1 MSQTLIEKIAQKYA
15 VGLSTEHEVHAG
27 DYLSIKPA
35 YVMTHDNTGAVIP
48 KFKSI
53 GAKKLFNPRQVV
65 ITLDHNVQDKSEKNL
80 EKYRAIEMFAKEM
93 GADFYP
99 AGRGIGHQIMC
110 EEGYAWPGTMAVASD
125 SHSNM
130 YGGLGCL
137 GTPIVRTDAA
147 AIWATGRTWWQV
159 PPIAKVELTGK
170 LQAGVTGKDVII
182 ALCGFFNHDEVLN
195 HAIEFVG
202 EGIKNLSIDDRLT
215 IANMTTEW
223 GALAGVFE
231 VDELTINW
239 LRKRNEFII
248 KRGLENVASDV
259 DGNGQ
264 HPRINEIRINQ
275 LEKEMVKA
283 DSDAYYSKT
292 LTLDLSTL
300 QPYVSGPN
308 TVKIVT
314 SVQELKSKSIKI
326 NKAYLVSCVNSRVD
340 DIAEAAKIVN
350 GKKVAN
356 SVKFYIAAASSE
368 VQAEAERRGDW
379 QALIEAGAI
388 PLPPGCGPC
397 IGLGTGLL
405 EDNEV
410 GISATNRNFKGRMGS
425 TKAQAYLASP
435 AVVAASAISGH
446 IDYIQEYS
454 PSTAATKII
463 SHERK
468 SVIAPKVKIIEGFPE
483 KIAGELIFCHQ
494 DNLNTDGIYPGKYT
508 YIDDFTPQQQAQVVM
523 ENYDPEFV
531 KIAKE
536 GDILVG
542 GFNFGTGSS
551 REQAATALKY
561 KGIRC
566 VIAGS
571 FNETYKRNALNN
583 GFLTIECPQLVVDL
597 KKKYGTDKL
606 TIAIHGK
613 AVIDFVNSIIQF
625 DNQRYVIDPVG
636 EAAQELIVDGGLEE
650 WVKKNL

>member
-1 MSQTLIEKIAQKYA
+1 MSQTLVEKIAQKFA
-15 VGLSTEHEVHAG
+15 VGSDPKHEVHAG

-53 GAKKLFNPRQVV
+53 GATKLANPRQVV

-80 EKYRAIEMFAKEM
+80 EKYKKIEEFAKSM

-110 EEGYAWPGTMAVASD
+110 EEGYAWPLTMAVASD

-159 PPIAKVELTGK
+159 PPIAKVTLTGK
-170 LQAGVTGKDVII
+170 LRNGVTGKDLII
-182 ALCGFFNHDEVLN
+182 ALCGYFNHDEVLN

-202 EGIKNLSIDDRLT
+202 DGVKSLSVDERLA

-223 GALAGVFE
+223 GALAGVFPVDE
-231 VDELTINW
+231 ITIQWLRNRADYISERGLEGVASDIDGNGIHPRVNYKRVDELENNILTADEDAFYAKELTI
-239 LRKRNEFII
+239 
-248 KRGLENVASDV
+248 
-259 DGNGQ
+259 
-264 HPRINEIRINQ
+264 
-275 LEKEMVKA
+275 
-283 DSDAYYSKT
+283 
-292 LTLDLSTL
+292 DLSTIE
-300 QPYVSGPN
+300 PFVSGPN
-308 TVKIVT
+308 TVKTFAPV
-314 SVQELKSKSIKI
+314 SELKEKNVKI
-326 NKAYLVSCVNSRVD
+326 NKAYLVSCVNSRLD
-340 DIAEAAKIVN
+340 DIREAAEVVK
-350 GKKVAN
+350 GKKV
-356 SVKFYIAAASSE
+356 SEGVKFYIAAASSE
-368 VQAEAERRGDW
+368 VQKEAEKRGYW
-379 QALIEAGAI
+379 QTLLEAGAI

-405 EDNEV
+405 EDGEV

-425 TKAQAYLASP
+425 PNAFAYLASP
-435 AVVAASAISGH
+435 AVVASSAVAGK
-446 IDYIQEYS
+446 IDYDWNNGGQ
-454 PSTAATKII
+454 KILGSI
-463 SHERK
+463 KVNQKK
-468 SVIAPKVKIIEGFPE
+468 SEKKTSVRIIEGFKPVIE
-483 KIAGELIFCHQ
+483 GELIFCHQ

-508 YIDDFTPQQQAQVVM
+508 YNDDMTPQQQAEVVM

-531 KIAKE
+531 KIAKS

-561 KGIRC
+561 KGIQL
-566 VIAGS
+566 VVAGT

-583 GFLTIECPQLVVDL
+583 GFLLIECPELVNDL
-597 KKKYGTDKL
+597 KSKFGSEKL
-606 TIAIHGK
+606 TVKTGLIAK
-613 AVIDFVNSIIQF
+613 IDFQNSVINVN
-625 DNQRYVIDPVG
+625 DKAYNIDPVG
-636 EAAQELIVDGGLEE
+636 EAAQELIVTGGLEE
-650 WVKKNL
+650 WVKKNI